1 MQLPPGRH
9 VTRVELL
16 RAGRNILFQAVG
28 GLMEFTIP
36 SVDDYEVAAL
46 YSS

>member
-1 MQLPPGRH
+1 VR
-9 VTRVELL
+9 RIELL
-16 RAGRNILFQAVG
+16 RAEKEIPFRMSGDAV
-28 GLMEFTIP
+28 EFAIP